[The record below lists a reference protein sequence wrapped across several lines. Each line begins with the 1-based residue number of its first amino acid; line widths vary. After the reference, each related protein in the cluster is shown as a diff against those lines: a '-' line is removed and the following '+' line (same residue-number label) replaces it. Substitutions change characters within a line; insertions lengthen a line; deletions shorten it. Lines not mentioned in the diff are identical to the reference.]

1 MRRSWASLL
10 CIAAGLAAGG
20 CADHGTYSVS
30 WHFAGDDPSLLP
42 ACGQH
47 GVDSIRVTGASTGGD
62 HENFAALCTPGTL
75 AHSVPVGTWT
85 FEVRQVDVRGNP
97 IMPYLMD
104 AQGQVVLDPNANPL
118 PAPDP
123 TATGDIA
130 KDQTV
135 SLVPDP
141 VELIPL
147 PACSDGVDN
156 DGDHRVD
163 MDDPDCM
170 LNPYGASECPAAGC

>member
-1 MRRSWASLL
+1 MRRSWVPLF
-10 CIAAGLAAGG
+10 CIASGLAVGG
-20 CADHGTYSVS
+20 CADHGTYTVS
-30 WHFAGDDPSLLP
+30 WHFVGEDPSLLP

-47 GVDSIRVTGASTGGD
+47 GVDSIRVTGASTAGD
-62 HENFAALCTPGTL
+62 HENFAALCTPGAL
-75 AHSVPVGTWT
+75 VHSVRTGTWT

-104 AQGQVVLDPNANPL
+104 AQGQVVLDPNGDPI

-130 KDQTV
+130 TDQTIK
-135 SLVPDP
+135 LAPDP

-147 PACSDGVDN
+147 PACRDGVDN

-163 MDDPDCM
+163 LDDPDCM
-170 LNPYGASECPAAGC
+170 QNPYGASECPAAGC